1 MHNIYIFG
9 AWHQGFVSAGVL
21 AENEYIVT
29 CVVDTLEEKV
39 KFDSVELPVFEPG
52 LQELVTLGKESGR
65 ILFAVKSDV
74 VLKSNS
80 VVILAHDTKVN
91 EQDESDLSD
100 FNSDLDFVI
109 NAMGAGTQILIS
121 AQVPAGTYARSI
133 LQFSNVIPN
142 LSEQISFLPENLR
155 LGKALERFR
164 KPPLPVVGCSDA
176 NKKFW
181 RDFFEFTGVEF
192 HFCTQVEAELLKHS
206 LNSYLAMNIAF
217 GNELHRLGNA
227 VGANGKRIIELLELE
242 PRVGKLS
249 PKRPGLPFFGG
260 TLARDLVSLQKI
272 TRDKALKTPVIGSI
286 LDSNNGQKDYVL
298 KMILETEMLKVAKD
312 LSICVLGLT
321 YTAETSTLRRSPGL
335 WLIRELLSK
344 GFKVTAF
351 DPRVT
356 EKQSEFQLFT
366 TVEQVC
372 SHKVDCFILVS
383 PWLSLKDEISEFVTS
398 EHFVDIEGHLSQ
410 SGVALPPNYRQ
421 IF

>member
-1 MHNIYIFG
+1 
-9 AWHQGFVSAGVL
+9 
-21 AENEYIVT
+21 
-29 CVVDTLEEKV
+29 
-39 KFDSVELPVFEPG
+39 
-52 LQELVTLGKESGR
+52 LQELVALGKESGR
-65 ILFAVKSDV
+65 IQFAVRSNV

-109 NAMGAGTQILIS
+109 NAMGADTQILVS
-121 AQVPAGTYARSI
+121 AQVPAGTYAKCI

-164 KPPLPVVGCSDA
+164 KPPLPVVGCSDV
-176 NKKFW
+176 NRKFW
-181 RDFFEFTGVEF
+181 KDFFGFTGVEF
-192 HFCTQVEAELLKHS
+192 HFCTQIEAELLKHS

-227 VGANGKRIIELLELE
+227 VGANGKRIVELLELE

-272 TRDKALKTPVIGSI
+272 TKDKALKTPVIGSI

-298 KMILETEMLKVAKD
+298 QMILETEMLEVAKD

-344 GFKVTAF
+344 GFKVSAF
-351 DPRVT
+351 DPRVN
-356 EKQSEFQLFT
+356 EQQSEFQLFT
-366 TVEQVC
+366 AVEQVN

-383 PWLSLKDEISEFVTS
+383 PWLTLKNEISEFVTS
-398 EHFVDIEGHLSQ
+398 ENFIDIEGHLSQ
-410 SGVALPPNYRQ
+410 SGVALPLNYRQ